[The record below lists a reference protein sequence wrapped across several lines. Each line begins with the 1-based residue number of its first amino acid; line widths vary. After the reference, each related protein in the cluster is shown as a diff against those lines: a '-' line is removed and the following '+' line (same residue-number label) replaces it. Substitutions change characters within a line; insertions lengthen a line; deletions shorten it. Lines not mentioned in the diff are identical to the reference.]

1 MKKVYTKPL
10 AILEDISLS
19 EHIAACDQ
27 DSSYANNLEITIGQL
42 KEELKRVG
50 YFTSADSCIFQVN
63 EGVEIEYDGY
73 TLCYHTA
80 VDNGT
85 LFSS

>member
-19 EHIAACDQ
+19 EHIAACNQ
-27 DSSYANNLEITIGQL
+27 DSSYANNLETTLGQL
-42 KEELKRVG
+42 KDELRNVG
-50 YFTSADSCIFQVN
+50 YFTSTQACTFPVE
-63 EGVEIEYDGY
+63 EGVTIEYDGY

-80 VDNGT
+80 VDNAT